1 MKGTGYPEAP
11 ADWTPVSSRRVGPF
25 TTHRTFRRPDGTLA
39 HWSSREHRKLASR
52 LSRPGASDSVW
63 WAPRRASWWIA
74 VLFALG
80 SACFAVAPFPG
91 FVTVVGS
98 AADGAVFFAG
108 SIAFT
113 SAALLQYLE
122 TVNADR
128 GLDGTSRR
136 LRLLT
141 FEPRRIDWWATAIQ
155 LAGTVF
161 FNISTWDALQATL
174 STQAEDRL
182 VWAPDTFG
190 SICFLVAS
198 YLAYA
203 EVCGGAW
210 CRPRRSL
217 SRWIATVNLAGSI
230 AFGISAIASFVVP
243 STGDVLDLA
252 AVNAWTVI
260 GALGFLAGAVMLM
273 PESAPSRTGRA
284 TIGGTTTPEVA

>member
-1 MKGTGYPEAP
+1 MPYPEAP
-11 ADWTPVSSRRVGPF
+11 PGWTPVSSRKVGPF
-25 TTHRTFRRPDGTLA
+25 TTHRTFRRPDGTVA
-39 HWSSREHRKLASR
+39 RWSSREHRKLASR
-52 LSRPGASDSVW
+52 LSRPGASGSVW
-63 WAPRRASWWIA
+63 WAPGRASWWIG

-91 FVTVVGS
+91 FVTLVGS
-98 AADGAVFFAG
+98 SADGSVFFAG

-128 GLDGTSRR
+128 RLDGTARR
-136 LRLLT
+136 RFRVLT
-141 FEPRRIDWWATAIQ
+141 FEPRRIDWWATTIQ
-155 LAGTVF
+155 LAGTVL
-161 FNISTWDALQATL
+161 FNISTWDALQASL
-174 STQAEDRL
+174 STQAENRL
-182 VWAPDTFG
+182 VWAPDTLG

-203 EVCGGAW
+203 EVCGGPG

-217 SRWIATVNLAGSI
+217 SRWIATVNLAGSV
-230 AFGISAIASFVVP
+230 AFGISALASFVVP

-260 GALGFLAGAVMLM
+260 GALGFLAGAVMLL
-273 PESAPSRTGRA
+273 PESAPPRAGRA
-284 TIGGTTTPEVA
+284 AIDEAATPEVA